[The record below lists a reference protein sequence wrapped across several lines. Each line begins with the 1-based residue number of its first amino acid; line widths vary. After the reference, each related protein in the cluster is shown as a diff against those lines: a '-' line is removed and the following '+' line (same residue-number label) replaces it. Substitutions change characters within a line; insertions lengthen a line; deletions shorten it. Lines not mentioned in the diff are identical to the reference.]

1 MPIAD
6 VTITLESS
14 IVINPILTVAV
25 FDNVSETLIQGANVE
40 ANSTVLPEVTQGEY
54 EVELPSGSY
63 SVNVSKQGYITQTF
77 TVSLFEDTSI
87 NVYLDTSTPGE
98 EKKEWPIKEIILI
111 LGGSLLALSVY
122 KIVKK

>member
-54 EVELPSGSY
+54 EV
-63 SVNVSKQGYITQTF
+63 
-77 TVSLFEDTSI
+77 
-87 NVYLDTSTPGE
+87 
-98 EKKEWPIKEIILI
+98 
-111 LGGSLLALSVY
+111 
-122 KIVKK
+122 